1 MPIVHLFSLRR
12 NLLLFVG
19 VFCEF
24 NKDNQPARNGFGSN
38 LFGAVTL
45 SQDVI
50 SQLFIVPSGVTLDI
64 VSKELLAVSSVWS
77 MVLLPCCVIIILPV
91 VPGPTQDRLSS
102 LSLLS

>member
-50 SQLFIVPSGVTLDI
+50 SQFIVPSGVTLDI